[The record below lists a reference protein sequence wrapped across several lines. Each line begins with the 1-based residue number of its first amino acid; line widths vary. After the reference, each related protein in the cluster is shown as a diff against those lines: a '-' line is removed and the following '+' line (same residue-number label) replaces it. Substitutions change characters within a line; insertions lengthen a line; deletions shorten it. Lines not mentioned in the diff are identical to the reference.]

1 MVLGSLAAAAPAT
14 NNALTTRSSE
24 KTKKTLIIFGD
35 SLSDIGS
42 GWTRMNY
49 DANYQPAP
57 WFMGRYSSGFVWNE
71 WAADELNMTLAN
83 FAYGGATSN
92 NTWVNGTVPSIADQ
106 LHMYE
111 VQRDAKRFQKPEENI
126 AAIEIGANDIFNS
139 VKKLAIASDKKV
151 EAFATNL
158 TNNVVAAMDKLK
170 GFGLT
175 NFLVFNVAPIEITPK
190 VVELHLSKMVKPVI
204 TTINEAYSKAV
215 TEYRQKNKGITVTLV
230 DTSYLTKTIAENL
243 LEDLNIKYANASC
256 INTKK
261 GKTIYCTNPDEYF
274 FMDMVHPTR
283 VPHRLIGYVVA
294 KIIQNPSY
302 NATVDDMRSMIKEHN
317 IRDVYDAVNVVEF
330 QADGKYANIDTQIA
344 AQATRALSSD
354 ALTENGAATPYSLD
368 GDASK
373 IDNSA
378 YINNLLEGEL
388 DGSFDISSL
397 MDVYATASATDS
409 DDSDDDTLDSK
420 KKTSNKDNSAVS
432 MASMSLSALA
442 IFALAALL

>member
-1 MVLGSLAAAAPAT
+1 MVCVLGSLAAAAP
-14 NNALTTRSSE
+14 

-57 WFMGRYSSGFVWNE
+57 WFMGRYSSGF
-71 WAADELNMTLAN
+71 AN

-175 NFLVFNVAPIEITPK
+175 NFLVFNVAPIEITPR

-243 LEDLNIKYANASC
+243 LEDLNIKARLYIAQ
-256 INTKK
+256 T
-261 GKTIYCTNPDEYF
+261 PDEYF

-317 IRDVYDAVNVVEF
+317 IRNVYDAVNVVEF
-330 QADGKYANIDTQIA
+330 QADGKYVNIDTQVA

-420 KKTSNKDNSAVS
+420 KK
-432 MASMSLSALA
+432 SLQQE
-442 IFALAALL
+442 